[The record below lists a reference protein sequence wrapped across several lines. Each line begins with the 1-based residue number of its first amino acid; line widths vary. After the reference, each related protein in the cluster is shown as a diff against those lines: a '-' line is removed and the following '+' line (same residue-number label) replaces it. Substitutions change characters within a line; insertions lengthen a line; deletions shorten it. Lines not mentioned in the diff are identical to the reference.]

1 MTNVLTRRGGALL
14 ERCRRWFSHY
24 FAGAEPALC
33 QMALAISALVAGVT
47 LASTYW
53 PQPWGYACLSAA
65 LLALL
70 ELGLWLA
77 RKLLKRLLDHGLGW
91 LMALGLLLAAVSDTV
106 KRGAG
111 EGWTWRVW
119 VFSALVTA
127 ALWLLAGSWWSLLR
141 RRVVA
146 PVTVC
151 AGVLSLGMT
160 ALLAVF
166 LFTDGFDDHIIRRY
180 LDLSPNREAGEEAL
194 EPSLADGPYEV
205 LTLDYGP
212 GEALEAGTVSLT
224 RYMSRDTDSLTGSYV
239 DAYWD
244 YDLSRVPLRGR
255 VWYPA
260 EGESCPVL
268 FIAHGNHEITT
279 ESYLGYAYLGEY
291 LASHGYVVVSVD
303 QNACNMLTGENDGR
317 AVLLLEHI
325 GLLLEYNEEQDSPL
339 YGRLDSDSIAIAG
352 HSRGGEM
359 VATAYLFNGLDQY
372 PENGSVDFDYHYN
385 IKSLI
390 AIAPTVDQ
398 YKPADHSVELED
410 VNYLLLHGAADRD
423 VSNFQGMAQYENISF
438 TGQGDYLKSALYIAG
453 ANHGQ
458 FNSLWGAYDQ
468 SGPFSRLLNTEGL
481 LSEADQQF
489 IAQIFIKVF
498 LDVTLRGDESCRD
511 LLTDWDSCAGQLPD
525 TVYVQCWESSRFS
538 LLADFEE
545 DADLSTASVEGV
557 TLEAVGTSLWTEE
570 LMGFAGSNREDTHA
584 LRLRWRGGASYRL
597 TMGEAL
603 DMTGASLAFDIC
615 DLDSD
620 AVEEGDLS
628 LVDGEVVLT
637 DADGNTASARISDFA
652 TVYPILPVR
661 TDKLDFLF
669 DTCVYKKAM
678 ATVAIPAA
686 AFAAEGEA
694 FDLEAVAEIAF
705 RFEEGGEIALDNIGL
720 EPAREGM
727 EENA

>member
-1 MTNVLTRRGGALL
+1 MTNALTRRGAALWA
-14 ERCRRWFSHY
+14 RCRGWFSRY

-33 QMALAISALVAGVT
+33 QMSLAVSALIWGVT
-47 LASTYW
+47 LAATYW
-53 PQPWGYACLSAA
+53 PRPAGYLCVTAGA
-65 LLALL
+65 LALL

-77 RKLLKRLLDHGLGW
+77 RKLLYRLLGHGCGW
-91 LMALGLLLAAVSDTV
+91 LMALALLLASVSDTV
-106 KRGAG
+106 RRGAG

-119 VFSALVTA
+119 LFSVLVTA
-127 ALWLLAGSWWSLLR
+127 ALWLLAGSWWSLLAR
-141 RRVVA
+141 RAVA
-146 PVTVC
+146 PATVC
-151 AGVLSLGMT
+151 AGLFSLGLT

-180 LDLSPNREAGEEAL
+180 LALSPDREARVEAL
-194 EPSLADGPYEV
+194 EPSLTDGPYQV
-205 LTLDYGP
+205 RTLDYGP

-255 VWYPA
+255 IWYPA
-260 EGESCPVL
+260 EGEDCPTL
-268 FIAHGNHEITT
+268 FIAHGNHKITT

-325 GLLLEYNEEQDSPL
+325 GLLLGYSRDRDNPL
-339 YGRLDSDSIAIAG
+339 YGLLDEDSLAIAG

-359 VATAYLFNGLDQY
+359 VATAYLFNSLDQY
-372 PENGSVDFDYHYN
+372 PENGTVEFHYHYN

-481 LSEADQQF
+481 LAEADQQA
-489 IAQIFIKVF
+489 IARIFIKAF
-498 LDVTLRGDESCRD
+498 LDVTLRGDESCRV

-545 DADLSTASVEGV
+545 DADLTTASVEGV
-557 TLEAVGTSLWTEE
+557 SLEAEGASLWTEE
-570 LMGFAGSNREDTHA
+570 VMGFAGSSREDTHA
-584 LRLRWRGGASYRL
+584 LRLRWRGGATYRVSL
-597 TMGEAL
+597 ESPL
-603 DMTGASLAFDIC
+603 DLAGAVLAFDVC
-615 DLDSD
+615 DLDSA
-620 AVEEGDLS
+620 AVEKGELS
-628 LVDGEVVLT
+628 LVDGEVILT
-637 DADGNTASARISDFA
+637 DADGNTAAASIRDFA
-652 TVYPILPVR
+652 TVFPILPVR
-661 TDKLDFLF
+661 TDKLDYLF

-678 ATVAIPAA
+678 ATVSIPAEE
-686 AFAAEGEA
+686 FRREGES
-694 FDLEAVAEIAF
+694 FDAERVTEIAF
-705 RFEEGGEIALDNIGL
+705 RFDGGGEIALDNIGL
-720 EPAREGM
+720 ESPVS
-727 EENA
+727 

>member
-1 MTNVLTRRGGALL
+1 MNNVLTRRFGAASRALG
-14 ERCRRWFSHY
+14 RWFARS
-24 FAGAEPALC
+24 FSGTETALC
-33 QMALAISALVAGVT
+33 QMALFISAALVGLELNA
-47 LASTYW
+47 TYW
-53 PQPWGYACLSAA
+53 PGLPGGMLFILGALAA
-65 LLALL
+65 MELVLLLARWALRKA
-70 ELGLWLA
+70 LG
-77 RKLLKRLLDHGLGW
+77 HGLGW
-91 LMALGLLLAAVSDTV
+91 LMGLALLYYVIV
-106 KRGAG
+106 RNVRRGAG
-111 EGWTWRVW
+111 EGWSWRVYLFAA
-119 VFSALVTA
+119 VVTA
-127 ALWLLAGSWWSLLR
+127 ALWLLTAAGWSLVRHR
-141 RRVVA
+141 RLT
-146 PVTVC
+146 PT
-151 AGVLSLGMT
+151 T
-160 ALLAVF
+160 ALTFLAGAALTAALGVF
-166 LFTDGFDDHIIRRY
+166 LFTDGFDDHYVQRY
-180 LDLSPNREAGEEAL
+180 FSLMEGPPGTLAAL
-194 EPSLADGPYEV
+194 EPSLDEGPYDV
-205 LTLDYGP
+205 LTVDYGP
-212 GEALEAGTVSLT
+212 EEALEAGTVSLT
-224 RYMSRDTDSLTGSYV
+224 SYMSRDTDEISGLYV
-239 DAYWD
+239 DSYLD
-244 YDLSRVPLRGR
+244 YSLSRVPLRGR
-255 VWYPA
+255 VWYPDG
-260 EGESCPVL
+260 GENCPVL

-359 VATAYLFNGLDQY
+359 VATAYLFNGYDNY
-372 PENGSVDFDYHYN
+372 PENGNIDFDYHYN
-385 IKSLI
+385 IRSII

-597 TMGEAL
+597 TMEEAL

-620 AVEEGDLS
+620 AVEAGDLS

-720 EPAREGM
+720 EPA
-727 EENA
+727 